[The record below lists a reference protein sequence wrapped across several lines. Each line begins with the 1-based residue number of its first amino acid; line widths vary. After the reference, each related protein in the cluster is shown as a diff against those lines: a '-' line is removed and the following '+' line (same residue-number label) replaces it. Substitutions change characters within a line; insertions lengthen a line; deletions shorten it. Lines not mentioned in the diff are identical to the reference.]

1 MAELRFSIII
11 PVLNEAAQIAE
22 LLQHLQHWRNEAE
35 IIVVDGGSTDG
46 SDKLAAP
53 LCDSVVRS
61 ERGRA
66 RQMNAGALLAKGDY
80 LLFLHSDTRLLA
92 TVDDFFAGAQ
102 APPQWGFCRMRLSGE
117 DWRFRMIETAM
128 NLRSRF
134 TRVATGDQCLFVSR
148 QAWQRCGGFADIPLM
163 EDIELS
169 KRLRRLYRPHF
180 VEPGVLSSS
189 RRWEQHG
196 IWSTIATM
204 WRLRLAYWAGAAPER
219 LHRSYYG

>member
-11 PVLNEAAQIAE
+11 PVLNEAAEITE
-22 LLQHLQHWRNEAE
+22 LLQHLQGWREQAE
-35 IIVVDGGSTDG
+35 IIVVDGGSSDG
-46 SDKLAAP
+46 SEQLAAD

-66 RQMNAGALLAKGDY
+66 RQMNAGALLAKGEY
-80 LLFLHSDTRLLA
+80 LLFLHGDTRLLA
-92 TVDDFFAGAQ
+92 TADNFFAGAQ
-102 APPQWGFCRMRLSGE
+102 GAPQWGFCRMRLSGA

-128 NLRSRF
+128 NLRSRL
-134 TRVATGDQCLFVSR
+134 TRIATGDQCLFVSR
-148 QAWQRCGGFADIPLM
+148 QAWHNCGGFADIPLM

-169 KRLRRLYRPHF
+169 KRLRRLYPPHF
-180 VEPGVLSSS
+180 VVAGVLSSS
-189 RRWEQHG
+189 RRWEQRG
-196 IWSTIATM
+196 IWSTIVTM